1 MQIKRYEVGSI
12 QEALNKIKTDLGE
25 DAVVLSTKR
34 LRSGKVPLFEVTAA
48 RDASKLKVDSQGPR
62 GTYGSGNQRMT
73 ASAEMDMIRNDLI
86 EMKSLISDIK
96 KEDSIRRELSQ
107 LREYMNNL
115 MTVLG
120 AWEKNLFPGPQAKI
134 YHGLVAN
141 GVSRERA
148 YRLLNSIDK
157 TDNFENA
164 CKLLENTITSSI
176 PVTGARKRQG
186 IIAFVGPTGV
196 GKTTTLAKLAA
207 RYAMSE
213 KINVGLISADTYRIA
228 AADQLKTYAKI
239 MGLPIKVVSEKGE
252 FKEALGRFSD
262 RDLVMVDT
270 PGKSRKDQGYMEKLR
285 DFLSVGVPVETNLLL
300 SLTASRENMLEAA
313 SRFNAVNY
321 DNIIFTKVDEATG
334 FGSIYDV
341 IDEVGKPVSYLT
353 VGQNVP
359 NDIEDANP
367 GRIARLIMH
376 QS

>member
-12 QEALNKIKTDLGE
+12 QEALNKIKMDLGE
-25 DAVVLSTKR
+25 DAVILSTKR

-48 RDASKLKVDSQGPR
+48 RDPSKLRVDSQGPR
-62 GTYGSGNQRMT
+62 DTRGSGSPR
-73 ASAEMDMIRNDLI
+73 ASGSAEMDMIRNDLV
-86 EMKSLISDIK
+86 EMKSLIRDIRR
-96 KEDSIRRELSQ
+96 EDSIRGELSQ

-115 MTVLG
+115 MNVLG
-120 AWEKNLFPGPQAKI
+120 AWEKNLFSGPQAKI
-134 YHGLVAN
+134 YYHLVAN
-141 GVSRERA
+141 GISRERA

-164 CKLLENTITSSI
+164 RKLLENAITNSI
-176 PVTGARKRQG
+176 PVTGVRKRKG

-196 GKTTTLAKLAA
+196 GKTTTMAKLAA

-213 KINVGLISADTYRIA
+213 KISVGLISADTYRIA

-252 FKEALGRFSD
+252 FKEALSRFSD

-270 PGKSRKDQGYMEKLR
+270 PGKSRKDQGYIEKLR

-313 SRFNAVNY
+313 SRFKMVNY

-334 FGSIYDV
+334 LGSIYDV

-367 GRIARLIMH
+367 ERIAGLIMH